1 MQCKREGYTV
11 FIQHNVEHEKDVWMY
26 TIRLSRSD
34 EMLYRGFCKNASEAV
49 QRVEE
54 RLEGLRKKKTA

>member
-1 MQCKREGYTV
+1 MV

-54 RLEGLRKKKTA
+54 RLEALRKKKTA